1 MVTLSYS
8 IICVD
13 VPVPPQWWIL
23 LRGGGLVYAK
33 IGIEIETSRF
43 FKDTCETCVNG
54 IVKLKTIKGN
64 HGAEKSQ
71 EKAEF

>member
-1 MVTLSYS
+1 M
-8 IICVD
+8 
-13 VPVPPQWWIL
+13 
-23 LRGGGLVYAK
+23 YAK